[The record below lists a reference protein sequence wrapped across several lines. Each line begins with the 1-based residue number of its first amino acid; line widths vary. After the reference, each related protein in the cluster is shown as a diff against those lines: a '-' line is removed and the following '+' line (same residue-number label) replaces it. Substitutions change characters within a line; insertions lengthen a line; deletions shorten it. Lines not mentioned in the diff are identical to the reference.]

1 MHWYTGGRPRPVA
14 AAPAVFAA
22 LHTAATGRD
31 GTGAVQKRG
40 LSPAAP
46 MGEPH
51 NIPGLNEGVF
61 YPPDTTSRGL
71 QPAPSP
77 VTRRRATMGAVRCL
91 VLLVDFMDK
100 PGTRPPADIQDLLF
114 SRGTYPTRSM
124 REYYQE
130 NSYGQ
135 LDVDGQ
141 VLGWLRMP
149 QPYSYYTNG
158 QRGMGAYPRN
168 AQKLVEDALAAAAQQ
183 VDFRHFDA
191 DGDLF
196 VDGLFVVHAGSGAEV
211 VIDPTAQAA
220 TIWSHQWN
228 VPQPFVS
235 NGVTAYAY
243 CTTPEDGQ
251 IGVFCHEF
259 GHMLGLP
266 DLYDTTYR
274 STGVGQWCAMGMGS
288 WNGGG
293 RTPSH
298 FCAWAKA
305 RLGWTDPSIVT
316 GATTLQLVAHDKD
329 GVHRLWTGGTVGNDY
344 LLIESR
350 QLTGFDG
357 ALPGGGLLI
366 WRINETQ
373 RDNTRPGAY
382 LVGLEQADGRHD
394 LELGRNNGDAD
405 DPYPGGTDATRYDM
419 ATAPSFDP
427 KRPWPRGV
435 TVTDIKDTKMTIACQ
450 VTV

>member
-1 MHWYTGGRPRPVA
+1 MPRCTGGCPRPVA

-22 LHTAATGRD
+22 QHAAATDRG
-31 GTGAVQKRG
+31 GTGAVQGRG

-46 MGEPH
+46 VGEPRD
-51 NIPGLNEGVF
+51 IPGLNEGVF
-61 YPPDTTSRGL
+61 YPPEPTSRGL
-71 QPAPSP
+71 QPAPSLAP
-77 VTRRRATMGAVRCL
+77 RQRAMMGALRCL
-91 VLLVDFMDK
+91 VLLVDFVDK
-100 PGTRPPADIQDLLF
+100 PGVRPPADVQDMLF
-114 SRGTYPTRSM
+114 SRGTYPTGSM
-124 REYYQE
+124 RDYYQE

-141 VLGWLRMP
+141 VRGWLRMP
-149 QPYSYYTNG
+149 QPYSSYADG
-158 QRGMGAYPRN
+158 QSGMGAYPRN
-168 AQKLVEDALAAAAQQ
+168 TQKLVEDALTAAAQQ
-183 VDFRHFDA
+183 VNFQDVDA

-196 VDGLFVVHAGSGAEV
+196 VDGLFVVHAGSGAETA
-211 VIDPTAQAA
+211 IDPTARAA

-274 STGVGQWCAMGMGS
+274 STGVGQWCAMGTGS

-293 RTPSH
+293 RTPGH
-298 FCAWAKA
+298 FCAWVKA
-305 RLGWTDPSIVT
+305 RLGWIAPSNAT
-316 GATTLQLVAHDKD
+316 GAAALQLVAHDRSA
-329 GVHRLWTGGTVGNDY
+329 VHRLWTGGVVANDY
-344 LLIESR
+344 LLIEAR
-350 QLTGFDG
+350 QRTGFDS
-357 ALPGGGLLI
+357 ALPGSGLLI
-366 WRINETQ
+366 WRIDETQ

-394 LELGRNNGDAD
+394 LELGRNTGDAG
-405 DPYPGGTDATRYDM
+405 DPYPGDANATRYDA
-419 ATAPSFDP
+419 ATAPGFDP
-427 KRPWPRGV
+427 QRLRPQGVSVTGIVDATATVTCRV
-435 TVTDIKDTKMTIACQ
+435 TV
-450 VTV
+450 